1 MQPILNIALRAAR
14 QFNEYVNLSID
25 RKEHSSTDLKEDLK
39 LVRHLEE
46 VLFKT
51 LMDALKKGYPK
62 HYVAE
67 IGEQVSEVKEDL
79 WLILGFDNEQHL
91 LRKLPETAYS
101 FIHKKNGK
109 IHSAVIINPFTG
121 AEYIAVKGGGA
132 IFNDRRCRV
141 TAHRNLEGALF
152 ATDASNQI
160 SKSSKDH
167 LFSDL
172 LTDLGQAGVQTRV
185 SGCPTLDLAQV
196 ASGQMDAAL
205 LTNVNTADLEAAI
218 LLCAEAGALIGGLT
232 DGMLKSGNKTLVAA
246 NPKLFKTTLQRFSS
260 YGSKLAAD

>member
-67 IGEQVSEVKEDL
+67 VGEQVSDDKDDM
-79 WLILGFDNEQHL
+79 WLIHGFDSEQHL
-91 LRKLPETAYS
+91 LRKLPETVYS
-101 FIHKKNGK
+101 FVHKKNGK
-109 IHSAVIINPFTG
+109 IHSAVIVNPFTG
-121 AEYIAVKGGGA
+121 AEYVAVKGGGA

-141 TAHRNLEGALF
+141 SGQRNLDGSLF
-152 ATDASNQI
+152 ATDTTNQFKHDG
-160 SKSSKDH
+160 SDH
-167 LFSDL
+167 VISDL
-172 LTDLGQAGVQTRV
+172 VTSLGQAGIYSRT

-196 ASGQMDAAL
+196 ASGQLDAAL
-205 LTNVNTADLEAAI
+205 LINIKADQLEAAL
-218 LLCAEAGALIGGLT
+218 LLCAEAGALIGSLS
-232 DGMLKSGNKTLVAA
+232 DGFMKADSKTLVAA
-246 NPKLFKTTLQRFSS
+246 NPKLFKSALQRFSS
-260 YGSKLAAD
+260 YGAKLSA

>member
-14 QFNEYVNLSID
+14 QFNEYVILCID

-51 LMDALKKGYPK
+51 LMDALKKGYPE

-67 IGEQVSEVKEDL
+67 VGEQVSDDKKDV
-79 WLILGFDNEQHL
+79 WLIHSFDNEQQL
-91 LRKLPETAYS
+91 LRKLPETVYS
-101 FIHKKNGK
+101 FVHKKNGK
-109 IHSAVIINPFTG
+109 IHSAVIVNPFTG

-141 TAHRNLEGALF
+141 SGQRNLEGGLF
-152 ATDASNQI
+152 ATDAANQFTQGAA
-160 SKSSKDH
+160 DH
-167 LFSDL
+167 VVSDL
-172 LTDLGQAGVQTRV
+172 MTSLGQAGIQTRI

-196 ASGQMDAAL
+196 ASGQLDAAL
-205 LTNVNTADLEAAI
+205 FTNIKTERLEAAL
-218 LLCAEAGALIGGLT
+218 LLCAEAGALIGSLN
-232 DGMLKSGNKTLVAA
+232 DGFMKAGCKTLVAA
-246 NPKLFKTTLQRFSS
+246 NPKLFKSTLQRFSS
-260 YGSKLAAD
+260 YGAKLSV

>member
-25 RKEHSSTDLKEDLK
+25 RKEHSSADLKEDLK

-67 IGEQVSEVKEDL
+67 IGEHVSDIKEDL
-79 WLILGFDNEQHL
+79 WLIQGFDNEQHL
-91 LRKLPETAYS
+91 LRKLPETVYS
-101 FIHKKNGK
+101 FVHKKNGK
-109 IHSAVIINPFTG
+109 IHSAVIVNPFTG

-141 TAHRNLEGALF
+141 SAQRHLEGALF
-152 ATDASNQI
+152 ATDSVNQFTQH
-160 SKSSKDH
+160 SGDH
-167 LFSDL
+167 VISDL
-172 LTDLGQAGVQTRV
+172 VTSIGQAGINTRV
-185 SGCPTLDLAQV
+185 SGCSSLDLAQV
-196 ASGQMDAAL
+196 ASGQIDAVL
-205 LTNVNTADLEAAI
+205 FTDINTQDLEAAL
-218 LLCAEAGALIGGLT
+218 LLCAEAGALVGSLSNGFMKAG
-232 DGMLKSGNKTLVAA
+232 DKTLVAA
-246 NPKLFKTTLQRFSS
+246 NPKLFKSTLQRFSS
-260 YGSKLAAD
+260 YGAKLTS

>member
-25 RKEHSSTDLKEDLK
+25 RKEHATADLKEDLK

-67 IGEQVSEVKEDL
+67 IGEQVSDIKEDL
-79 WLILGFDNEQHL
+79 WLIQGFDNEQHL
-91 LRKLPETAYS
+91 LRKIPQTVYS

-109 IHSAVIINPFTG
+109 IHSAVIVNPFTG
-121 AEYIAVKGGGA
+121 AEYVAVKGGGA

-141 TAHRNLEGALF
+141 SAQRQLEGSLF
-152 ATDASNQI
+152 ATDSLNQFAQE
-160 SKSSKDH
+160 SGDH
-167 LFSDL
+167 VVSDL
-172 LTDLGQAGVQTRV
+172 VTSMGQAGINARV
-185 SGCPTLDLAQV
+185 SGCANLDLAQV
-196 ASGQMDAAL
+196 ASGQLDAAL
-205 LTNVNTADLEAAI
+205 LTNVNTNDLEASL
-218 LLCAEAGALIGGLT
+218 LLCAEAGALVGSLSNGF
-232 DGMLKSGNKTLVAA
+232 MKSGDKTLVVA
-246 NPKLFKTTLQRFSS
+246 NPKLFKSTLQRFSS
-260 YGSKLAAD
+260 YGSKLTA